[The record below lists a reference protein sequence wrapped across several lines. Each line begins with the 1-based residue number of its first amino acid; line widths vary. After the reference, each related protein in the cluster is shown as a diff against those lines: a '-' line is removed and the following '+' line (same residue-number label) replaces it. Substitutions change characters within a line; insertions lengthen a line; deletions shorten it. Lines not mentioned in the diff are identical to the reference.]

1 LLVLQALLRQQSHY
15 CQYAA
20 VAIAIALMI
29 NAIASPAYC
38 NTAGPAAATTT
49 TVSAKSSVV
58 AATSL
63 LLIVVLICYGSDF
76 QMELF

>member
-1 LLVLQALLRQQSHY
+1 
-15 CQYAA
+15 
-20 VAIAIALMI
+20 MT

-49 TVSAKSSVV
+49 TTTVSAKSSVT

-63 LLIVVLICYGSDF
+63 LLIVVLNLLWIRLPNGIILTIPHY
-76 QMELF
+76 

>member
-1 LLVLQALLRQQSHY
+1 
-15 CQYAA
+15 
-20 VAIAIALMI
+20 MT

-49 TVSAKSSVV
+49 TVSAKSSVA

-63 LLIVVLICYGSDF
+63 LLIVVLNLLWIRLPNGNYFNYSSLLTCNIVTASLIYSSIRKPF
-76 QMELF
+76 

>member
-1 LLVLQALLRQQSHY
+1 
-15 CQYAA
+15 
-20 VAIAIALMI
+20 MT

-49 TVSAKSSVV
+49 TTVSAKSSVA

-63 LLIVVLICYGSDF
+63 LLIVVLNLLWIRFPNGIILTIPHY
-76 QMELF
+76 

>member
-1 LLVLQALLRQQSHY
+1 
-15 CQYAA
+15 
-20 VAIAIALMI
+20 MT

-49 TVSAKSSVV
+49 TTVSAKSSVA

-63 LLIVVLICYGSDF
+63 LLIVVLNLLWIRLPNGIILTIPHY
-76 QMELF
+76 

>member
-1 LLVLQALLRQQSHY
+1 
-15 CQYAA
+15 
-20 VAIAIALMI
+20 MT

-49 TVSAKSSVV
+49 TVSAKSSVA

-63 LLIVVLICYGSDF
+63 LLIVVLNLLWIRLPNGIILTIPHY
-76 QMELF
+76 

>member
-1 LLVLQALLRQQSHY
+1 
-15 CQYAA
+15 
-20 VAIAIALMI
+20 MT

-49 TVSAKSSVV
+49 TVSAKSSVA

-63 LLIVVLICYGSDF
+63 LLIVVLNLLWIRLPNEIILTIPHY
-76 QMELF
+76 

>member
-1 LLVLQALLRQQSHY
+1 
-15 CQYAA
+15 
-20 VAIAIALMI
+20 MT

-49 TVSAKSSVV
+49 TVSAKSSVA

-63 LLIVVLICYGSDF
+63 LLVVVLNLLWIRLPNEIILTIPHY
-76 QMELF
+76 